1 MAEIYNTDY
10 DFEAT
15 KWFWRVF
22 QEENFMAFR
31 SKYPQGSR
39 GGQLFERFTS
49 RFEQAGVMVEHG
61 FLSEDLHF
69 DRYGSLQVEWA
80 KCEPII
86 SGLRGEWNESR
97 FRENFE
103 LLAKKGRQW
112 GGRNTLQKL
121 SMIKNQRK
129 MKSLIHGN
137 RKL

>member
-39 GGQLFERFTS
+39 GAQLFERFTS
-49 RFEQAGVMVEHG
+49 RFEQAGVLVEHG
-61 FLSEDLHF
+61 FLSEDLYF
-69 DRYGSLQVEWA
+69 ERYGSLQVEWA

-86 SGLRGEWNESR
+86 SGLRGGMERTSIQGE
-97 FRENFE
+97 F
-103 LLAKKGRQW
+103 
-112 GGRNTLQKL
+112 
-121 SMIKNQRK
+121 
-129 MKSLIHGN
+129 
-137 RKL
+137 